1 MKLNNRRNVWILA
14 FTLAVIMLGF
24 GMVIPV
30 FPFYIESMGAS
41 GSELGL
47 LTAISPFMQL
57 ICAPIWGEVS
67 DRKGRRPVLFIGV
80 LGYGISMLFF
90 GLATQLWMLFVA
102 RGLGAILS
110 AATLP
115 STYAYISD
123 STSEDER
130 GGGMGILGA
139 AVGLGMILGP
149 GLGGWLAADSLST
162 PFFITAGL
170 SLVTLLLILLF
181 LPESLPAEARRQTSL
196 KVSPGA
202 QLRQLWQALLSPIG
216 ILLFMAFL
224 VSFGLT
230 NFQAIFGLFA
240 LKEFGYDS
248 ERVGWILTAAAIVS
262 TVTQGALTG
271 PVTKRWGEAI
281 IIKVT
286 LLASAAGFILL
297 LLANSFM
304 TVLLMTCLFTL
315 PVALLRPAVISLTS
329 KQADTRQGMAMGL
342 NHSFTSLGRIVGPIW
357 AGFSFDVNYRS
368 PYLSGAVILFI
379 GFLIS
384 LVWVSQEKGANA
396 RTGKLAEVDSE
407 GAGFER
413 LG

>member
-1 MKLNNRRNVWILA
+1 MKTTNRKNIWILA

-41 GSELGL
+41 GSDLGL

-57 ICAPIWGEVS
+57 IFAPIWGEVS

-130 GGGMGILGA
+130 GGGMGMLGA

-149 GLGGWLAADSLST
+149 GLGGWLAAGSLST

-181 LPESLPAEARRQTSL
+181 LPESLPAEARRQTSM
-196 KVSPGA
+196 KVSPSA

-230 NFQAIFGLFA
+230 NFQAIFGLYA

-248 ERVGWILTAAAIVS
+248 ERVGWILTAGALVS
-262 TVTQGALTG
+262 TATQGALTG
-271 PVTKRWGEAI
+271 PVTKRWGEATV
-281 IIKVT
+281 IKVT

-297 LLANSFM
+297 LLANSFV
-304 TVLLMTCLFTL
+304 TVLLTTCLFTL

-342 NHSFTSLGRIVGPIW
+342 NSSFTSLGRIVGPIW
-357 AGFSFDVNYRS
+357 AGFSFDVNYRY

-384 LVWVSQEKGANA
+384 LVWVSQEKRTSA
-396 RTGKLAEVDSE
+396 RRGRLAGVDSE
-407 GAGFER
+407 GAGVES

>member
-1 MKLNNRRNVWILA
+1 MEKSNRRNIFILS

-41 GSELGL
+41 GSDLGL

-57 ICAPIWGEVS
+57 IFAPIWGEVS
-67 DRKGRRPVLFIGV
+67 DRKGRRPVLFVGV
-80 LGYGISMLFF
+80 LGYGVSMLFF

-115 STYAYISD
+115 STYAYVSD

-130 GGGMGILGA
+130 GGGIGILGA

-149 GLGGWLAADSLST
+149 GLGGWLAAGSLST

-181 LPESLPAEARRQTSL
+181 LPESLPAEARRQTSIS
-196 KVSPGA
+196 VSPGA
-202 QLRQLWQALLSPIG
+202 QIGQLWQALLSPIG

-230 NFQAIFGLFA
+230 NFQAIFGLYA

-248 ERVGWILTAAAIVS
+248 ERVGWILTAVAIVS
-262 TVTQGALTG
+262 TATQGALTG
-271 PVTKRWGEAI
+271 PVTKRWGEATV
-281 IIKVT
+281 IKVT
-286 LLASAAGFILL
+286 LLAASAGFILL
-297 LLANSFM
+297 LLATSFV
-304 TVLLMTCLFTL
+304 TVLLTTCLFAL

-342 NHSFTSLGRIVGPIW
+342 NGSFTSLGRIVGPIW
-357 AGFSFDVNYRS
+357 AGFAFDVNYRY

-384 LVWVSQEKGANA
+384 LAWISQEKRASA
-396 RTGKLAEVDSE
+396 RADRFAEADSE
-407 GAGFER
+407 SAGAET